1 MDSDSETRKF
11 PPSPPLFPEKQEA
24 SSEKNE
30 DLNIHL
36 KDDQQKLGAP
46 NQVRPPRPQF
56 KGKPASMAEFE
67 ALMGIRSAANGKVK
81 AKVDISSKK
90 NSNDNRSPNIE
101 SLQKSKRKSTP
112 IQKKLLV
119 PKTPK
124 QLKTVKEE
132 GE

>member
-56 KGKPASMAEFE
+56 KGKPASMAE
-67 ALMGIRSAANGKVK
+67 ALMGIQSAANGKVK

>member
-1 MDSDSETRKF
+1 
-11 PPSPPLFPEKQEA
+11 
-24 SSEKNE
+24 
-30 DLNIHL
+30 
-36 KDDQQKLGAP
+36 
-46 NQVRPPRPQF
+46 
-56 KGKPASMAEFE
+56 
-67 ALMGIRSAANGKVK
+67 MGIQTAANGKVK